1 MLRRPPS
8 STRTDTLFPY
18 TTLFRSGHHH
28 PLGRAGPD
36 SPRQALEH
44 APGRDQS
51 PFAVGVGEPCGRIG
65 HDEVGGQGK
74 LQPSG
79 VTRTLNGHDQGLRK
93 TGETIDDAGLEIMRI
108 AFLADDTQIHAGTKR
123 PSFSTPDNNADPPG
137 RLTQT
142 QDLPITSP

>member
-93 TGETIDDAGLEIMRI
+93 TGETIDDAGLEIMRSEEHTSELQSLMRI
-108 AFLADDTQIHAGTKR
+108 SYAGFCLKKKNTTEKK
-123 PSFSTPDNNADPPG
+123 TD
-137 RLTQT
+137 
-142 QDLPITSP
+142 

>member
-79 VTRTLNGHDQGLRK
+79 ATRTLNGHDQGLRK
-93 TGETIDDAGLEIMRI
+93 TGETIVDAGLEIMRF
-108 AFLADDTQIHAGTKR
+108 AFLADHTKIHAGPKR
-123 PSFSTPDNNADPPG
+123 PSFSTHDDTA
-137 RLTQT
+137 
-142 QDLPITSP
+142 DLPGLLPQIPDMRI